1 MTATDARPV
10 RDGLVSDLTA
20 AMAQRDRAAM
30 AVYRSVLSAIDNAQA
45 VPLGEE
51 HRAGAIELSAVGV
64 GKTEVQRRPLTQS
77 DMVEIVVHEAD
88 ERRTAADNLARAK
101 PDAAQQ
107 LRREAGLLQALV
119 DGTVCAPSPDD
130 RTAS

>member
-1 MTATDARPV
+1 MK
-10 RDGLVSDLTA
+10 
-20 AMAQRDRAAM
+20 QRDRGALAT
-30 AVYRSVLSAIDNAQA
+30 YRTALAAIDNAESI
-45 VPLGEE
+45 PSDES

-64 GKTEVQRRPLTQS
+64 GTTEVQRRPLTQS
-77 DMVEIVVHEAD
+77 DMVEIVAHEAD
-88 ERRTAADNLARAK
+88 ERRIAAEDLARAD

-119 DGTVCAPSPDD
+119 EGTVRAPSGED